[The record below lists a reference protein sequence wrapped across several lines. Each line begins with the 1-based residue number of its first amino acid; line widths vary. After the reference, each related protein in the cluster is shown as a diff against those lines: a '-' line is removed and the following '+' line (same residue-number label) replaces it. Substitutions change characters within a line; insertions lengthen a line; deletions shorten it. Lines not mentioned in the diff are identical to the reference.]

1 MTPAVT
7 LVIATYN
14 HARLLPEALASALGQ
29 TLRPDIVVVDDES
42 TDDTPAVLARYADR
56 VRALRVPHGGLAAAR
71 NAGLAAAHGRFVAF
85 LDADDLLD
93 PAKLETQTAILER
106 ESEVGWTYC
115 DVRIEDQATGEATT
129 ASARFD
135 YAHRR
140 LDGWIFPA
148 LVGGNFIPAMAP
160 LVRRAVL
167 ERTGGFDPSLTSLED
182 WDLWLRLALEA
193 PARYSP
199 EVQATYRVQ
208 AGGMS
213 RDRARMDHQR
223 FRALDKLGR
232 ARPEAMAALGVEGRR
247 LMADVHNW
255 FGYRAYAEAD
265 WREARRRLAASLRL
279 VPLQRRAPFMLGLA
293 WLRGWAR

>member
-1 MTPAVT
+1 MSAVT

-14 HARLLPEALASALGQ
+14 HARFLPEALASALAQ
-29 TLRPDIVVVDDES
+29 TLPPEIVVVDDGS

-56 VRALRVPHGGLAAAR
+56 VRVLRVDHGGLAVAR
-71 NAGLAAAHGRFVAF
+71 NAGLAAARGRFVAF

-93 PAKLETQTAILER
+93 PAKLETQAAILE
-106 ESEVGWTYC
+106 SEPELGWTFC
-115 DVRIEDQATGEATT
+115 DVRIEDVETGDATT
-129 ASARFD
+129 ASVRFD
-135 YAHRR
+135 YAHHR

-160 LVRRAVL
+160 LVRRSLL
-167 ERTGGFDPSLTSLED
+167 ERAGGFDPSLTSLED

-199 EVQATYRVQ
+199 DVLATYRVQ
-208 AGGMS
+208 SGGMS
-213 RDRARMDHQR
+213 RNRARMDDQR

-232 ARPEAMAALGVEGRR
+232 TRPDAIAALGVAGRR

-265 WREARRRLAASLRL
+265 WHEARRRLAASLRL
-279 VPLQRRAPFMLGLA
+279 FPLQRRAPLMLGLA